1 MIAMTHQYCALYRA
15 RNLVNGKEYYGIA
28 VDPKRRWSRHKTVAK
43 KAHPNEFFAFARA
56 INKYGADAFS
66 FDVVLEEH
74 GPDAVAKCKDAEML
88 VIAMAN
94 AQVPNGYNITA
105 GGDGALG
112 VVKSPALIASIKL
125 RVKEQWVEKRE
136 IMLTALNTEE
146 TKKRISEGTK
156 KAFAKNP
163 DSLKKL
169 GAASKAHWADP
180 EKRQMR
186 LNSLTQGS
194 EKLSAS
200 LKKYFANPENR
211 KKLGVAIKAG
221 QDNPETKAKMS
232 ASSRKRFKPGGDL
245 YYKVREIVCIETG
258 VVFANQRQA
267 ALWASEKGVGWMVA
281 AVANGKRKSA
291 YGHTWKFIEK
301 EMA

>member
-1 MIAMTHQYCALYRA
+1 LETGGFGITMIAMTHQYCALYRA

-125 RVKEQWVEKRE
+125 RVKEQWV
-136 IMLTALNTEE
+136 
-146 TKKRISEGTK
+146 
-156 KAFAKNP
+156 
-163 DSLKKL
+163 
-169 GAASKAHWADP
+169 GAASKASWADP
-180 EKRQMR
+180 ATRQMR
-186 LNSLTQGS
+186 LNSLAKGS